1 MLTCDT
7 KSAIETLVPNVR
19 CTTGSDRPGVI
30 AKDLFKSLI
39 LSAVS
44 LGDIGSWMQA
54 TRFGRV
60 DFAEVCRTS
69 DSLLSG
75 AVTSI
80 GGCAVQYS
88 HWNGFDLTTKAGT
101 EELKEDLPEKRPR
114 VVCMTP
120 RTTKRTQ
127 QSQSR
132 SRFHRTPMNILFVFL
147 WLVKQYWCEAILEQ
161 MSGSTCLGRGGA
173 FSDFERTVSQRQN
186 TWMSVGVN
194 SLMEI
199 FLQNPGTLSVRK
211 DVGQICCAPD
221 DVFMIILIKPWRK
234 KRSTHRNW
242 SKQLQKRS

>member
-1 MLTCDT
+1 M
-7 KSAIETLVPNVR
+7 
-19 CTTGSDRPGVI
+19 I

-54 TRFGRV
+54 TRYGRV

-69 DSLLSG
+69 DSFLSG

-88 HWNGFDLTTKAGT
+88 HWNGFDLTTKADT

-120 RTTKRTQ
+120 CTTKRTQ

-132 SRFHRTPMNILFVFL
+132 SRFHRTQMNILFVFL
-147 WLVKQYWCEAILEQ
+147 WLVKQYLCEAILEQ

-173 FSDFERTVSQRQN
+173 FSNFERTVSQRQN
-186 TWMSVGVN
+186 TWMSVG
-194 SLMEI
+194 
-199 FLQNPGTLSVRK
+199 
-211 DVGQICCAPD
+211 
-221 DVFMIILIKPWRK
+221 
-234 KRSTHRNW
+234 
-242 SKQLQKRS
+242 